1 MSENFRDDWKTHMKN
16 VQWFNIKSLI
26 NDGLTDGNNVMIF
39 IETEDYQYEI
49 DDVEVV
55 KSLDQNGMRQT
66 VITIKVKK

>member
-1 MSENFRDDWKTHMKN
+1 MSENFRDNWKTHMKN
-16 VQWFNIKSLI
+16 VRWFNIKNLI
-26 NDGLTDGNNVMIF
+26 NDGLTDGDNVMIF

-55 KSLDQNGMRQT
+55 KSLDKNGMRQT